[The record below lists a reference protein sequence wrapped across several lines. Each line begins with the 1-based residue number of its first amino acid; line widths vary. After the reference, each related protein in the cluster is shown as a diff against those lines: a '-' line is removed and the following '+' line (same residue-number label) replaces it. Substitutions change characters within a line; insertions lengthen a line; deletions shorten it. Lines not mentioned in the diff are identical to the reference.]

1 MEDHRISVEARTV
14 ELVLT
19 DGTRLTGEVFLQLY
33 GQHQAGMQRVGEVL
47 NDENNFLPLRTTEGV
62 KLVNLTQIVMVSVP
76 AETEFDPLLALG
88 EEHRVRVTTSVGV
101 TLDARIYVN
110 LPSGSKR
117 TKDFLDQK
125 KRFLLFNVGEM
136 VVYIARRKILLV
148 EN

>member
-1 MEDHRISVEARTV
+1 MEDQRISVESRTV
-14 ELVLT
+14 ALVLS
-19 DGTRLTGEVFLQLY
+19 DGTRLTGEMFLQLH

-47 NDENNFLPLRTTEGV
+47 NAENNFLPLRTNEGV
-62 KLVNLTQIVMVSVP
+62 KLVNLAQIIMVSVP
-76 AETEFDPLLALG
+76 AKTEFDPLLALG
-88 EEHRVRVTTSVGV
+88 EEHSVRVTTSVGE

-117 TKDFLDQK
+117 AKDFLDQK
-125 KRFLLFNVGEM
+125 KRFLLFNIGEM